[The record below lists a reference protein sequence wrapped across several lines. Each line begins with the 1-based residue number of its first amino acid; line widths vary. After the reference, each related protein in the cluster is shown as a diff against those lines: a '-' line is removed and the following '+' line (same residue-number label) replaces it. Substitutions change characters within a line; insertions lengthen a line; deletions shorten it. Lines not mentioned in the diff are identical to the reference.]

1 VPHSLLHAR
10 PLGPPLPRPEVAVE
24 EVRTSR
30 GPGKQGLRSTWSTA
44 MPGAYRQVRSSLA
57 QSAARWQAEAICGG
71 EARRC
76 ATLAARDQPTT
87 RARPTIPQAPAD
99 HKSLW
104 RHFLHRL
111 YNRLRAA
118 GCSPP
123 PHTDHWPLRGPLTSV
138 PKYSAALIRG
148 CISRS
153 TTVCCASP
161 TAGGAHAEGE
171 PVRSGTLAIGARSLG
186 GGQPPIY
193 RPVSRGRP
201 GQDRAHGGPRP
212 PEPGDRRST

>member
-138 PKYSAALIRG
+138 PK
-148 CISRS
+148 S
-153 TTVCCASP
+153 T
-161 TAGGAHAEGE
+161 
-171 PVRSGTLAIGARSLG
+171 VRWE
-186 GGQPPIY
+186 
-193 RPVSRGRP
+193 VK
-201 GQDRAHGGPRP
+201 DV
-212 PEPGDRRST
+212 